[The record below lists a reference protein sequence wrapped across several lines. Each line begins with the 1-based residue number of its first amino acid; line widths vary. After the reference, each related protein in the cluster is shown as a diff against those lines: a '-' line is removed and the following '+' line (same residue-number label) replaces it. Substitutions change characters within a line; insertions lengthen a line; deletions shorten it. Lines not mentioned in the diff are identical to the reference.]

1 MRRTTDFYQQNSE
14 ADLFSTLDFSPSLPL
29 FLSSPPHC
37 SHCSV
42 RKHTVVVTG
51 KTLVF
56 TARMA
61 IVESSSTESQGF
73 NYICAIL
80 FLLFQSANTTLVGTF
95 LSWLNKVSLYKTLST
110 APSVPSPQSTL
121 ICNRCPLL
129 LKKSAVYSMHT
140 HLILMILFFYPAA
153 QICVARAPVETLKV
167 AMNPFNA
174 VTQRE
179 LKTKTKQKN
188 KEQRMHLITTNPAY

>member
-1 MRRTTDFYQQNSE
+1 MRRTIDFYQQNSE

-95 LSWLNKVSLYKTLST
+95 LSWLNKVSLST
-110 APSVPSPQSTL
+110 KLFWLPLLCLHHKAPWYATDALCFSKNLQCTACTL
-121 ICNRCPLL
+121 IWSSWFSFSIPQ
-129 LKKSAVYSMHT
+129 LKYV
-140 HLILMILFFYPAA
+140 
-153 QICVARAPVETLKV
+153 
-167 AMNPFNA
+167 
-174 VTQRE
+174 
-179 LKTKTKQKN
+179 
-188 KEQRMHLITTNPAY
+188 